1 MLKGYRS
8 HFPSLLLAAT
18 AGVAVRKMGLSP
30 QLPQRS
36 WYIKVVDLK
45 VLYILTLK
53 PALCSTN
60 RPQHDKYIQL
70 KYRANDPL
78 RHADLSD
85 A

>member
-18 AGVAVRKMGLSP
+18 AGVAVRKM
-30 QLPQRS
+30 PQRS

-53 PALCSTN
+53 PALCGTN